1 MERVADRL
9 LVPDGIPVAAG
20 ARPDIPDLFLTAI
33 RFAASGERV
42 AVLIPTNGVLRQD
55 HTAVMGSGLSRQAA
69 ERFPGL
75 EEALGG
81 HIITRGNVP
90 GVIYSGEFDI
100 VSFPTKRDWRDDQ
113 DIDLIERSSRRAANL
128 VQRKNYSR
136 VLVPK
141 FASGQSQHDWES
153 VRPVIERYLVGDTY
167 LFLDEQA
174 QIATTSFNYADA
186 PRFGGMGSRATPPK
200 IQNQIVAYSRRLTSA
215 GYVARSRASDG
226 ADLAFER
233 GAGDR
238 KEIWLPWAG
247 FEDRTPDDRRV
258 FVATPEQEAGAVE
271 IASRI
276 HPTWEKVAVR
286 RGSVSTHASNVIA
299 VLGPDLTQ
307 PVDFLVLWAPVVG
320 DSVDGDARTSY
331 EAAKLK
337 NIPTFNLNVP
347 EQLEAFEQLLSTVE
361 RGGIERARMVLRGE
375 MAPITT
381 SNSGGTMDTEIASR
395 PESKDGPRY
404 YTLKDPETRFVA
416 RQMRQ
421 MGGEYNSVNS
431 EWIFPGSKSAMGK
444 PTSGAEDMGDA
455 LLELYHNTRPTP
467 DQMAQLKAVVDRVP
481 LRTLGISVPPESA
494 AAKAAIKNLLNAH
507 LQTEHRVG
515 VILAQAAGF
524 LTPASQKDKD
534 MVGVLIERGYDKVA
548 WGFDAKQLPHRVW
561 MYDGAPEL
569 RKIMPG
575 ELPNVAPTK
584 ARANELF
591 RLARPYVEADRRREE
606 QAVDKGILT
615 GDMDNAGRAI
625 DYARVG
631 DVNDPTALNVI
642 NRVEAE
648 GMGNARLSSLD
659 DQRSHQQE
667 NRERVDH
674 GQRENVVE
682 QRGFAPDAGAA
693 AFERRYQQALG
704 MLKSGA
710 GEVVESETQFD
721 ATQVLWREPRDGQ
734 TVKGNVISY
743 VKVPNEEG
751 HFLMAVQ
758 SASSARTVTIVD
770 TSALDR
776 RVPDGSPVE
785 IKFAEQKVASK
796 ATQTDGTA
804 AAITALKGEVTF
816 LGIGND
822 LRREILRVN
831 EADALKAW
839 GFVPKPDDK
848 DFWRKTSIQQG
859 VEMMKPIANIESAR
873 ALEEGPK
880 KVTPETTTPAV
891 SKPKRS
897 RPSR

>member
-33 RFAASGERV
+33 RLAANGERV
-42 AVLIPTNGVLRQD
+42 AVLIPTNGVLRQN
-55 HTAVMGSGLSRQAA
+55 HTAVMGAGLARQAA

-90 GVIYSGEFDI
+90 GVIHSGEFDI
-100 VSFPTKRDWRDDQ
+100 VSFPTKRDWRDDS
-113 DIDLIERSSRRAANL
+113 DIELIERSARRVKTL
-128 VQRKNYSR
+128 VRRENYSR

-141 FASGQSQHDWES
+141 VGSGLGRLDWDA
-153 VRPVIERYLVGDTY
+153 VRPVLEKHFDGATF

-174 QIATTSFNYADA
+174 QIATTSFDYADA
-186 PRFGGMGSRATPPK
+186 PRFAGLGSRATPTK
-200 IQNQIVAYSRRLTSA
+200 VQQQIVAYSRRLTSA

-238 KEIWLPWAG
+238 KEIWLPFPG

-258 FVATPEQEAGAVE
+258 FVPTPEQEAGAVE

-286 RGSVSTHASNVIA
+286 RGSVATHAGNVIT

-307 PVDFLVLWAPVVG
+307 PVDFLVLWAAVLG

-337 NIPTFNLNVP
+337 KIPTFNLNVP
-347 EQLEAFEQLLSTVE
+347 EELLAFENLLSTVE

-375 MAPITT
+375 IAPITIT
-381 SNSGGTMDTEIASR
+381 TNTGGTMDTETASR
-395 PESKDGPRY
+395 PATEDRPRY
-404 YTLKDPETRFVA
+404 DYIKDPETRFVT
-416 RQMRQ
+416 RQMRA
-421 MGGEYNSVNS
+421 MGGQYSSVNA
-431 EWIFPGSKSAMGK
+431 EWIFPGSTSAIGK
-444 PTSGAEDMGDA
+444 PTSGREDMTDA

-467 DQMAQLKAVVDRVP
+467 EQMAQLKAVVDRVP
-481 LRTLGISVPPESA
+481 LRTLGISAPPESA
-494 AAKAAIKNLLNAH
+494 AARTAVNNLLNAH
-507 LQTEHRVG
+507 LQSEHRVG

-534 MVGVLIERGYDKVA
+534 VVNVLIERGYDKIA
-548 WGFDAKQLPHRVW
+548 WGFDAKALPHRVW

-569 RKIMPG
+569 RKIAPG

-584 ARANELF
+584 ARANELI
-591 RLARPYVEADRRREE
+591 RLARPYVDADNRREQ
-606 QAVDKGILT
+606 QAVDKAILT
-615 GDMDNAGRAI
+615 GDLENAGRAI
-625 DYARVG
+625 DYTRVAG
-631 DVNDPTALNVI
+631 SNDPTAQNVV

-648 GMGNARLSSLD
+648 GMGNARLASLD
-659 DQRSHQQE
+659 EKRAAQQE
-667 NRERVDH
+667 NQQRVDH

-682 QRGFAPDAGAA
+682 ERGFAPDAGAA
-693 AFERRYQQALG
+693 AVERRYEQALG
-704 MLKSGA
+704 MIRASA
-710 GEVVESETQFD
+710 GEVVEASTTFD

-734 TVKGNVISY
+734 TVKGHVISY

-770 TSALDR
+770 TSVLDR

-785 IKFAEQKVASK
+785 IKFAEQKIASK
-796 ATQTDGTA
+796 TTQADGTA
-804 AAITALKGEVTF
+804 LAITALAGEVTF

-822 LRREILRVN
+822 LRREILRVD
-831 EADALKAW
+831 EADAQKAW
-839 GFVPKPDDK
+839 GFVPKADDA
-848 DFWRKTSIQQG
+848 DFWRKTTIQQG
-859 VEMMKPIANIESAR
+859 VEMMKPIANLQTAR

-880 KVTPETTTPAV
+880 PKPPAV
-891 SKPKRS
+891 AKPKR